1 MSSGGVGPGLPATG
15 WDWNPD
21 VLGLGVRLGCGGGV
35 VIRGQGWGRKDP
47 ARTGAAGEADAGTLS
62 VIQLVRFQPPEP
74 KARTQGHSTNAHS
87 AWVGLV
93 VIGLDGDPGG
103 TGIKL

>member
-1 MSSGGVGPGLPATG
+1 M
-15 WDWNPD
+15 
-21 VLGLGVRLGCGGGV
+21 
-35 VIRGQGWGRKDP
+35 VIRGQGWGRKDLT
-47 ARTGAAGEADAGTLS
+47 RVGAADAGTLS
-62 VIQLVRFQPPEP
+62 IIQLVRFQPPEL